1 MARIKGVLLTVSICM
16 ATTISTLFGH
26 AVILVLDAK
35 ITGHQILPMLFV
47 MSTLTLVAT
56 SGVCALVVH
65 LD

>member
-1 MARIKGVLLTVSICM
+1 M
-16 ATTISTLFGH
+16 
-26 AVILVLDAK
+26 ILVLDAK